1 MNSQPT
7 FLFLTY
13 LNLILQRIRAKKNE
27 ISFNFS
33 KEISFWHD
41 DTLDSIV
48 SKNARTQIFAPIIVI
63 TSKNFFFQITTLY
76 TSIDRKFYAD

>member
-1 MNSQPT
+1 MSHELTAYLSIFNLFKLNIAADKSQ
-7 FLFLTY
+7 
-13 LNLILQRIRAKKNE
+13 KNE

-48 SKNARTQIFAPIIVI
+48 SKNARTQIFAP
-63 TSKNFFFQITTLY
+63 LP
-76 TSIDRKFYAD
+76 DRK